1 MNSCILM
8 AEIIQ
13 QPQLRYTPDNQLQ
26 IAEMLVQFPGSRP
39 EDPPEHLKVIGWGNF
54 AVEIHEK
61 YHEGDRII
69 IEGRLGMN
77 TIDRDGIKEKR
88 AELTAQ
94 RIYSL
99 GADSMSEMNSI
110 PTNRA
115 MSEPAQIR
123 DNVAPTV
130 PSNVVPLGSRNRAPS
145 NMNSGANR
153 PSNSDWNSY
162 QSPNSDSDRP
172 SSSSNES
179 DNPDYDP
186 IPF

>member
-26 IAEMLVQFPGSRP
+26 IAEMLVQFPGPKP

-54 AVEIHEK
+54 AQEIHQK
-61 YHEGDRII
+61 YREGDRVI

-77 TIDRDGIKEKR
+77 TIERDGIKEKR

-94 RIYSL
+94 RIYSV
-99 GADSMSEMNSI
+99 GAEAASAAPATRNAPEQ
-110 PTNRA
+110 
-115 MSEPAQIR
+115 AQIR
-123 DNVAPTV
+123 DSAPANV
-130 PSNVVPLGSRNRAPS
+130 PSNVVPLGSRNRSSSSPPA
-145 NMNSGANR
+145 GANR
-153 PSNSDWNSY
+153 PSNSDWNSQPLNY
-162 QSPNSDSDRP
+162 DSDRS
-172 SSSSNES
+172 SSSSNEPE
-179 DNPDYDP
+179 NPDYDP

>member
-13 QPQLRYTPDNQLQ
+13 QPQLRYTSENQVP
-26 IAEMLVQFPGSRP
+26 IAEMLVQFPGPKP
-39 EDPPEHLKVIGWGNF
+39 EDPPEHLKVIGWGNL
-54 AVEIHEK
+54 AQEIHDK
-61 YHEGDRII
+61 YREGDRVI

-94 RIYSL
+94 RIYTL
-99 GADSMSEMNSI
+99 GAD
-110 PTNRA
+110 A
-115 MSEPAQIR
+115 MSAAPAARTAPEPAQIR
-123 DNVAPTV
+123 STAPANV
-130 PSNVVPLGSRNRAPS
+130 PSNVVPMSSRGRSSNSAPAPAKGTS
-145 NMNSGANR
+145 S
-153 PSNSDWNSY
+153 SDWNSH
-162 QSPNSDSDRP
+162 QSSESDRK
-172 SSSSNES
+172 SGSSNEA